1 MSVLAKL
8 SGLIA
13 AGLVLIVVYLSI
25 AASGAFSG
33 AVADP
38 SPSTSPLGLAVY
50 VGLLLTAVCG
60 ALIMLLAT
68 SGGGTPGKD

>member
-1 MSVLAKL
+1 MSVFAKL

-38 SPSTSPLGLAVY
+38 SPGTSPLGIAVY
-50 VGLLLTAVCG
+50 VGLLLTAICG
-60 ALIMLLAT
+60 VLIMLLAT
-68 SGGGTPGKD
+68 SGGGAPGKD

>member
-1 MSVLAKL
+1 MSILAKL

-13 AGLVLIVVYLSI
+13 AGLVLIVVYLAI

-38 SPSTSPLGLAVY
+38 SPGTSPLGIAVY
-50 VGLLLTAVCG
+50 VGLFLTAACG
-60 ALIMLLAT
+60 VLIMVLAT
-68 SGGGTPGKD
+68 SGGGTPGQD